1 MTETAE
7 DLSRKKK
14 VRAAHRASVT
24 RMIGQARETLEE
36 SEGYEIAKLTQKKD
50 ALAAKAE
57 LLRKLDE
64 EIVEVVHEDELESEI
79 ERADEIREHRADRH

>member
-7 DLSRKKK
+7 GLSRKKK

-64 EIVEVVHEDELESEI
+64 EIVKVVNEDELESEI